1 LQRCNQRASID
12 DFTEHLFLRQY
23 TNDIIRMLCQ
33 AFQAVIHGLH
43 HHFHVLGRL
52 TIAKLMIDSPIKRR
66 CVHAQS
72 EVLVVIKVTKL
83 WIFILTLQ

>member
-1 LQRCNQRASID
+1 MYELVIHHFVDAAIKC
-12 DFTEHLFLRQY
+12 LF
-23 TNDIIRMLCQ
+23 NDIIRMLCQ
-33 AFQAVIHGLH
+33 AFQAFIHGLH

-52 TIAKLMIDSPIKRR
+52 TIAKLMIDSPVKRR